1 MIQAAEVASILGGKD
16 ILHKNVKSNFD
27 LINLVEEGFPKSST
41 KRIIKILGSTEGMYH
56 YIPEGTYKK
65 RKKFSTTESEILERL
80 ARIIATAIYVFKN
93 EEQAKVYLHSSS
105 PLFLGKTPLDLL
117 HTELGA
123 KEVEEALWKIY
134 YGLPV

>member
-16 ILHKNVKSNFD
+16 TLHKNIKSNFD
-27 LINLVEEGFPKSST
+27 LINLLEEGFPKSST
-41 KRIIKILGSTEGMYH
+41 KRIINILGSTEGMYQ

-65 RKKFSTTESEILERL
+65 RKKFTTTESEILERL
-80 ARIIATAIYVFKN
+80 ARIIATAIYVFKS
-93 EEQAKVYLHSSS
+93 EEQAKVYLHSSN

-117 HTELGA
+117 RTELGA